1 MNKKNFTGSSL
12 AILLMALTTA
22 GCATSRAPELTPL
35 EIQSIQSREFEA
47 PMDIVF
53 PSVLSVFQDLG
64 YTVVSADKGTGF
76 LTAESATSSN
86 AATKFWLGVTKTS
99 QIRATAFVEPNAA
112 GSRVRLNFVGT
123 NELSSAYGQRDRQDV
138 PIYDAQVYQNAFE
151 KIETAIFVRS
161 AN

>member
-1 MNKKNFTGSSL
+1 MNTKNFTGWGL
-12 AILLMALTTA
+12 ALLLAVLTTA
-22 GCATSRAPELTPL
+22 GCATNRAPELTPL

-53 PSVLSVFQDLG
+53 PSVISVFQDLG
-64 YTVVSADKGTGF
+64 YTIVSADKGTGF
-76 LTAESATSSN
+76 LTAESATTSN
-86 AATKFWLGVTKTS
+86 AATKFWLGITQTK
-99 QIRATAFVEPNAA
+99 QIRATAFVEPTAM

-123 NELSSAYGQRDRQDV
+123 NEVSGVYGQRDREDV

-151 KIETAIFVRS
+151 KIDTAIFVRS